1 MEDNRQYLQIMIESL
16 QKKQQVLDAIMRAND
31 RQTAILHQDEADWEA
46 FDEYAEQKTELIDQL
61 DQLDDGF
68 ESLYNHI
75 KEALSDDAGRT
86 AYQNEIRQM
95 QDLIRE
101 LTEKSM
107 SIQASEA
114 RNKQLVEQK
123 FARQR
128 QQLKT
133 GRLSSKAAMDY
144 YKNMRQTGNL
154 QAQFLDSK
162 K

>member
-16 QKKQQVLDAIMRAND
+16 QKKQRVLDRIMQAND
-31 RQTAILHQDEADWEA
+31 KQTDILNQEAADWEA
-46 FDEYAEQKTELIDQL
+46 FDEYAEQKTELIGQL
-61 DQLDDGF
+61 DALDEGF

-75 KEALSDDAGRT
+75 KEALAEEAGRQK
-86 AYQNEIRQM
+86 YQDEIRKM
-95 QDLIRE
+95 QQLIRE

-133 GRLSSKAAMDY
+133 GHLSSKAAMDY
-144 YKNMRQTGNL
+144 YKNMRQTANL
-154 QAQFLDSK
+154 QPQFLDSK
-162 K
+162 Q

>member
-16 QKKQQVLDAIMRAND
+16 QKKQAVLQKIMQAND
-31 RQTAILHQDEADWEA
+31 KQTEILSRDTADWEA
-46 FDEYAEQKTELIDQL
+46 FDEYAEQKTELIGQL
-61 DQLDDGF
+61 DALDEGF

-75 KEALSDDAGRT
+75 KEALSEEAGPDK
-86 AYQNEIRQM
+86 YQDEIRAM
-95 QDLIRE
+95 QQLIKE

-128 QQLKT
+128 QQIKS
-133 GRLSSKAAMDY
+133 GHLSSKAAMDY
-144 YKNMRQTGNL
+144 YKNMRNTSNL

>member
-16 QKKQQVLDAIMRAND
+16 QKKNLVLENIMHAND
-31 RQTAILHQDEADWEA
+31 GQTQILEQDTPYWEA
-46 FDEYAEQKTELIDQL
+46 FDEYAEQKTELIHQL
-61 DQLDDGF
+61 DVLDEGF

-75 KEALSDDAGRT
+75 KDVLAQENNRQL
-86 AYQNEIRQM
+86 YQNEITAM
-95 QDLIRE
+95 QQLIKE
-101 LTEKSM
+101 LTDKSM

-114 RNKQLVEQK
+114 RNKQMVEQI
-123 FARQR
+123 FAQQR
-128 QQLKT
+128 QQLKA
-133 GRLSSKAAMDY
+133 GRLSSRAAMDY